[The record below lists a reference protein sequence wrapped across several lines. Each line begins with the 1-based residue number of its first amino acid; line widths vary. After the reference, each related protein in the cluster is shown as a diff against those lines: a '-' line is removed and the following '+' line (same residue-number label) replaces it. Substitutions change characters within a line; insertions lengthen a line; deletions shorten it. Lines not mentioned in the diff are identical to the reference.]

1 MNYGISVDIKNV
13 VMCMMLQE
21 DGHII
26 LWLLMVHSD
35 EPKPHT
41 LRKQIYV
48 CQQFAKLIAVIAKL
62 TSSATLSA
70 PSLQLVRATV
80 HHSMNMTTKNLC

>member
-1 MNYGISVDIKNV
+1 MNYVISVDIKNV

-48 CQQFAKLIAVIAKL
+48 CN
-62 TSSATLSA
+62 
-70 PSLQLVRATV
+70 SLPNSLP
-80 HHSMNMTTKNLC
+80 